1 MVIPSYHPTQ
11 RFTKDGQCYK
21 IGERVVMINNK
32 FAVLVSLIM
41 SPERND
47 VGEWPISR
55 ELVIFNNKN
64 EAVNFFYRKVDELG
78 FDIQIE
84 DDYNGTVFAHA
95 TGFLT
100 SKFDHNEKASVELQ
114 TLFPEGG
121 GVYYGS

>member
-1 MVIPSYHPTQ
+1 M
-11 RFTKDGQCYK
+11 KN
-21 IGERVVMINNK
+21 EK

-41 SPERND
+41 SPERNE

-55 ELVIFNNKN
+55 ELVIFDNKN
-64 EAVNFFYRKVDELG
+64 QAVNFFYRKVDELG

-84 DDYNGTVFAHA
+84 SDYKGTVFAHA

-100 SKFDHNEKASVELQ
+100 SEFDHNEKASVELQ
-114 TLFPEGG
+114 TLFLEGR